1 MTSDRRAPF
10 TEAGAGGEGGRRGII
25 KEETL
30 GERRSMRKGGCAG
43 GGAGRL
49 LSFFPSLSPP
59 TWGEIQLLS
68 PSLTKRHFEQGAEL

>member
-1 MTSDRRAPF
+1 MT
-10 TEAGAGGEGGRRGII
+10 EGLLSLKLGRVEREGKRGII

-30 GERRSMRKGGCAG
+30 GERRSMQKGGCAG
-43 GGAGRL
+43 GGGGRL
-49 LSFFPSLSPP
+49 LSFLPFLSPP